1 MSGSEMRAT
10 KKSTYVYSRK
20 SDNEVF
26 DWGLPLKNASSVV
39 YSRIVLQEPGSFK
52 TLNKLIE

>member
-1 MSGSEMRAT
+1 MRAT